1 MKQVPVAELIPGMV
15 TAEDIIGYDSNI
27 IIPKGVILT
36 ENIISRLDSYSIYYV
51 QIIDDIVD
59 ELSKPMS
66 AASLINDNM
75 ISNPS
80 SKEKVRNS
88 EQFKNFSQDFI
99 KCADHFK
106 NNLMQSLYKNEPLC
120 FCK

>member
-51 QIIDDIVD
+51 QIIDDIVEIFHQKSTRLLYIRIGYGDHDIECFFLRECTCTID
-59 ELSKPMS
+59 E
-66 AASLINDNM
+66 I
-75 ISNPS
+75 
-80 SKEKVRNS
+80 
-88 EQFKNFSQDFI
+88 
-99 KCADHFK
+99 
-106 NNLMQSLYKNEPLC
+106 LMEFFDGLVGALLEN
-120 FCK
+120 